1 MCILHIDEQP
11 VKRRIHK
18 MPRTESNV
26 DKFFDSVNDVY
37 DTLLDAVKLA
47 NDRGYRVSRKLIDE
61 VERGQKEVIDLTHRF
76 ASAPADVAGFYS
88 SAVRSVT
95 DAQGRAFE
103 LTRQLLDEVTDS
115 GRETRDTVR
124 KVVEANRDA
133 GQAAI
138 GATREVVQRT
148 GPAVEQAVNGVRKT
162 AARATRS
169 ATATA
174 KETTKDN

>member
-1 MCILHIDEQP
+1 
-11 VKRRIHK
+11 
-18 MPRTESNV
+18 MPRTDTNV

-47 NDRGYRVSRKLIDE
+47 NDRGYRVSRKVIDE
-61 VERGQKEVIDLTHRF
+61 VERGQKEAIDLTRRF
-76 ASAPADVAGFYS
+76 ATAPTDVAGFYS

-95 DAQGRAFE
+95 DAQGRVLE

-124 KVVEANRDA
+124 KVVESNRDA

-138 GATREVVQRT
+138 GATREVVQKT
-148 GPAVEQAVNGVRKT
+148 APAVEQAVNGVRKT
-162 AARATRS
+162 AARATRT

-174 KETTKDN
+174 KETTKDATNN